1 MKTIT
6 IIFCS
11 LFLFAAAG
19 YGQAPSKLKK
29 NEAEVTFIVNMSC
42 HHCKNKIEN
51 AVPHEK
57 GVVDMKVT
65 LDTKEVWIKFDTT
78 KTNKEKLVKAFEK
91 LGYTAR
97 ELEIKN

>member
-29 NEAEVTFIVNMSC
+29 NEAEVTFIVNMNC
-42 HHCKNKIEN
+42 HNCRKKIEN
-51 AVPHEK
+51 AIPHEK

-65 LDTKEVWIKFDTT
+65 LDTKEVWIKFNTT
-78 KTNKEKLVKAFEK
+78 KTDKEKLVKAFEK
-91 LGYTAR
+91 LGYTA
-97 ELEIKN
+97 EEVKTKS

>member
-42 HHCKNKIEN
+42 HHCKKKIEN
-51 AVPHEK
+51 AIPHEK
-57 GVVDMKVT
+57 GVLDMKVT
-65 LDTKEVWIKFDTT
+65 LDTKEVWIKFNTT
-78 KTNKEKLVKAFEK
+78 KTDREKLVKAFEK
-91 LGYTAR
+91 LGYTAK
-97 ELEIKN
+97 EAEAH